1 MSSMNSP
8 QVQLHD
14 YSEGIE
20 LSTPIWRYLSLD
32 AALTTITSSKLRF
45 TRLGAF
51 ADEFEGS
58 EDLESIQAHREDV
71 EAFSA
76 QFNQPLMYRDP
87 EVTRILNQQG
97 GYASC
102 WSLNPPADMVMWRS
116 YAQSLSSLALKS
128 TIGKLMNSLVDVP
141 GLSAVGLIKYKP
153 MAGIPR
159 ANLHFQDKCFE
170 KFDTYKFEREVRL
183 FISLLNEPRRP
194 ENLYNF
200 PDHHFELV
208 NRDYLDG
215 LALHPLMPQET
226 RVMIKTCLASL
237 APDLAIEE
245 PSIANH

>member
-1 MSSMNSP
+1 MDSP
-8 QVQLHD
+8 QVQLHN
-14 YSEGIE
+14 YSEGVE

-71 EAFSA
+71 EEFSA
-76 QFNQPLMYRDP
+76 QFNQPLIYRDP
-87 EVTRILNQQG
+87 EVTRILNQEG

-102 WSLNPPADMVMWRS
+102 WSLNPPTEMVMWRS

-128 TIGKLMNSLVDVP
+128 SIGKLMNSLVDVP
-141 GLSAVGLIKYKP
+141 GLSAVGLINYKP

-170 KFDTYKFEREVRL
+170 KFDAYKFEREVRL

-215 LALHPLMPQET
+215 LALHPLMPSET
-226 RVMIKTCLASL
+226 RSMVKTCLASV
-237 APDLAIEE
+237 APDLSIEE
-245 PSIANH
+245 PLIAAR

>member
-1 MSSMNSP
+1 M
-8 QVQLHD
+8 QLHN

-51 ADEFEGS
+51 PDEFEGS

-87 EVTRILNQQG
+87 EVTRILNQKG

-102 WSLNPPADMVMWRS
+102 WSLNPPTDMVMWRS
-116 YAQSLSSLALKS
+116 YAQLLSSLALKS
-128 TIGKLMNSLVDVP
+128 TIGKLMNSLLDVP
-141 GLSAVGLIKYKP
+141 GLSAIGLIKYKP
-153 MAGIPR
+153 MAGIPS

-170 KFDTYKFEREVRL
+170 KFDAYKFEREVRL

-215 LALHPLMPQET
+215 LALHPLMPHDT
-226 RVMIKTCLASL
+226 RVMIKRCLASL

-245 PSIANH
+245 PLIAAR

>member
-1 MSSMNSP
+1 MSDINSP

-14 YSEGIE
+14 YSKDIE
-20 LSTPIWRYLSLD
+20 LSTSIWRYLSLD

-58 EDLESIQAHREDV
+58 ENLESIQAHKEDV

-76 QFNQPLMYRDP
+76 HLNQPLMYRNP

-102 WSLNPPADMVMWRS
+102 WSLNPPTDLVMWRS

-128 TIGKLMNSLVDVP
+128 TIGNLMNSLVDVP
-141 GLSAVGLIKYKP
+141 GFSAIGLIKYKP
-153 MAGIPR
+153 KAGIPN

-170 KFDTYKFEREVRL
+170 KFDAYKFEREVRL

-194 ENLYNF
+194 ENLYNY

-215 LALHPLMPQET
+215 LALHPLMPHDI
-226 RVMIKTCLASL
+226 RLMVKACLATV
-237 APDLAIEE
+237 APNLSIEE
-245 PSIANH
+245 PLIADR

>member
-1 MSSMNSP
+1 MSNMNSP

-14 YSEGIE
+14 YSKGIE
-20 LSTPIWRYLSLD
+20 LSTPIWRYLTLD
-32 AALTTITSSKLRF
+32 AALTTITSLKLRF

-58 EDLESIQAHREDV
+58 EDLESIQVHKEDA

-76 QFNQPLMYRDP
+76 QFDHPLIYRDP

-102 WSLNPPADMVMWRS
+102 WSLNPPTDLVMWRS
-116 YAQSLSSLALKS
+116 YAQSLSSVALKS

-141 GLSAVGLIKYKP
+141 GFSAIGIIKYKP
-153 MAGIPR
+153 MAGIPI

-170 KFDTYKFEREVRL
+170 KFDAYQFEHEVRL

-194 ENLYNF
+194 ENLYNY
-200 PDHHFELV
+200 PDHHFESV
-208 NRDYLDG
+208 NRDCLGG
-215 LALHPLMPQET
+215 LALHPLMPPET
-226 RVMIKTCLASL
+226 RSMVKTCLAKV
-237 APDLAIEE
+237 APDLDIEE
-245 PSIANH
+245 PLVAAR